1 MLYVDCFFNINFEMI
16 HVDAFSCSLFISL
29 LQSVLLY
36 AQTTAFLSILQST
49 DIWVIFSIL
58 WIFLYTSLNAY
69 IEEILWG
76 IYPQVDYCV
85 IAYMQMKLSNVELFS
100 KRWLYPC
107 TLHPVNSVF
116 EIPPFIHLHLLL
128 IFSEFLFFASLRIVK
143 WYLILICISFNTEY
157 ERHFIC
163 YTCASSSVKYSHS
176 FAHILTSCFSLPYW
190 FQGVLYIFCI
200 LTFCSSTD
208 YK

>member
-1 MLYVDCFFNINFEMI
+1 MLYVDCSFNINFEMI

-29 LQSVLLY
+29 LQSVLLH

-85 IAYMQMKLSNVELFS
+85 IAYMQMKLGNVELFS

-116 EIPPFIHLHLLL
+116 EISPFHTSSPTPNIFRVL
-128 IFSEFLFFASLRIVK
+128 IFCQSEYCEMVSYFNLHFL
-143 WYLILICISFNTEY
+143 
-157 ERHFIC
+157 
-163 YTCASSSVKYSHS
+163 
-176 FAHILTSCFSLPYW
+176 
-190 FQGVLYIFCI
+190 
-200 LTFCSSTD
+200 
-208 YK
+208 